1 MTHPLRGPRGHPAG
15 GRAEPYAAP
24 YTEVNAAEGPGSV
37 WGAPGFLG

>member
-1 MTHPLRGPRGHPAG
+1 MTHPLRGPQGPPAG